1 LWWNHHWFAES
12 GKGSEM
18 RGLTAHFDYIVVV
31 IEESKNLS
39 DMKLEEL
46 QESLFYL

>member
-1 LWWNHHWFAES
+1 
-12 GKGSEM
+12 M
-18 RGLTAHFDYIVVV
+18 RGLTAHIDYIVVV